1 MTGAEADNT
10 LARQATGGDH
20 GAFGVLV
27 RRHGAA
33 LAQAARSFGIP
44 ATDIDDVV
52 QDTFVAAWR
61 ALGDYDDTRPF
72 RAWLFQIGLN
82 KMRDLYRFRK
92 VRHFLFGADDLEHAE
107 SAHSPGLTDPRPGPE
122 RHIAAR
128 RELARVVAVLDKLD
142 RGSREAIVLTA
153 IVGMSQPEAAAA
165 LGMSLK
171 AIEGRISRARAKL
184 ASVLYG
190 ETSQ

>member
-1 MTGAEADNT
+1 MTSTEADSA
-10 LARQATGGDH
+10 LARRAVRGDH
-20 GAFGVLV
+20 PAFGVLV
-27 RRHGAA
+27 RRHSAA

-44 ATDIDDVV
+44 ETDIDDVV

-61 ALGDYDDTRPF
+61 ALGDYDDTRSF

-92 VRHFLFGADDLEHAE
+92 VRHFLFGAEDLEHAE
-107 SAHSPGLTDPRPGPE
+107 STDAPGLTDPDPGPE
-122 RHIAAR
+122 RHAAAR
-128 RELARVVAVLDKLD
+128 RDLARVVAVLDKLD

-184 ASVLYG
+184 ASLLG
-190 ETSQ
+190 AAPSK